1 MANIVY
7 GNITVENK
15 YKAKLEEISK
25 VGLCRYYIPMPKV
38 LENTDTVVKIVTQK
52 EYEEQMEKNK
62 TEKEEA
68 RKAKPLTFDMHTNL
82 VARTG
87 YDNSYDWVVDNWGTK
102 WGTKFENYE
111 DGEYLFETANSP
123 VSGKIIEMLM
133 KDIPTFTYHFVEE
146 NGWGARYEIKDG
158 KVISSET
165 KAED

>member
-1 MANIVY
+1 MPNNVY
-7 GNITVENK
+7 AQISVDEK
-15 YKAKLEEISK
+15 YADKLQKISK
-25 VGLCRYYIPMPKV
+25 VGLCRYYTPMPV
-38 LENTDTVVKIVTQK
+38 RLVNTTSPVRIVSQK
-52 EYEEQMEKNK
+52 DYDDQMEKNK